1 LSNHKFRWGMFI
13 ASLLCWAS
21 LAQPRGIRL
30 LQPETSPP
38 EKQDASAETELQEL
52 EHQVDN
58 AILKGDTTFLQT
70 VFADDY
76 RFLHADG
83 SVTNKTESLQQVA
96 KRPYI
101 LRHLDAVNIELHGDV
116 ALTDGLV
123 DVNARGEHG
132 TRNHS
137 YLVRYVRVYQ
147 HRNGRWVMLMQNSV
161 GETTS
166 MPFDVPS
173 PK

>member
-1 LSNHKFRWGMFI
+1 MFI
-13 ASLLCWAS
+13 ASFLCWAS

-30 LQPETSPP
+30 LQPENSPP

-58 AILKGDTTFLQT
+58 AILGGDTTFLQT

-83 SVTNKTESLQQVA
+83 SVTNKAESLQQIA

-101 LRHLDAVNIELHGDV
+101 LSHLDAVNIELHGDV

-132 TRNHS
+132 TRSHS

-147 HRNGRWVMLMQNSV
+147 RRNGRWLMLMQHSV

>member
-1 LSNHKFRWGMFI
+1 MFI

-38 EKQDASAETELQEL
+38 EKQDTSAETELQEL

-58 AILKGDTTFLQT
+58 AILRGDTTFLQT

-101 LRHLDAVNIELHGDV
+101 LRHLDAVNIDLHGDV

-147 HRNGRWVMLMQNSV
+147 RRNGRWVMLMQNSV